1 MKDFT
6 YLPDLTIGNLKD
18 YAMRGQSQKAFDE
31 GMNLQRA
38 NHVHNVEVNNISEC
52 INYCFMRGKV
62 VPQTRVS
69 ESPYDVWVCVS
80 TSTLQVLTGE
90 CKCVAGYGESCKHVF
105 ALLHFVEQQVSLGL
119 NKTCTSKKQAWQQTL
134 KRSEKVHPPEKL
146 SSISFER
153 PHPEN
158 DQHYT
163 KRSRS
168 LFDPRAVNN
177 CNVEID
183 WEKLRAVSKGTA
195 SVLCFKNVMNEDV
208 DAQEKVMSELKPMT
222 LESIACNSSSLQ
234 DFNTLLMQ
242 QRTEEKI
249 SKIEN
254 LTKGQNSNSLWF
266 EYRSGVITA
275 SIAHQVLCKYRK
287 KNNSP
292 SSIDNLVGKILGY
305 SKPFKTPSTSWGVEN
320 EKYAR
325 KRYINK
331 SRSGHKHFKCE
342 EAGLKLHPERV
353 MLGASVDGIV
363 SCACCGIG
371 CLEIKC
377 PFSHREK
384 SVEEYVQESDS
395 CLEQT
400 TCNSPKMKYSL
411 KHTHQYYT
419 QVQH

>member
-1 MKDFT
+1 M
-6 YLPDLTIGNLKD
+6 
-18 YAMRGQSQKAFDE
+18 
-31 GMNLQRA
+31 
-38 NHVHNVEVNNISEC
+38 
-52 INYCFMRGKV
+52 
-62 VPQTRVS
+62 
-69 ESPYDVWVCVS
+69 
-80 TSTLQVLTGE
+80 
-90 CKCVAGYGESCKHVF
+90 
-105 ALLHFVEQQVSLGL
+105 
-119 NKTCTSKKQAWQQTL
+119 
-134 KRSEKVHPPEKL
+134 
-146 SSISFER
+146 
-153 PHPEN
+153 
-158 DQHYT
+158 
-163 KRSRS
+163 
-168 LFDPRAVNN
+168 FDPRAVNN
-177 CNVEID
+177 RNVEIE

-195 SVLCFKNVMNEDV
+195 SVLYFKNVMNEDL
-208 DAQEKVMSELKPMT
+208 DAQDQVMSELKPMT

-234 DFNTLLMQ
+234 DFNALLMQ
-242 QRTEEKI
+242 QRTKEKI

-325 KRYINK
+325 KRYIKK
-331 SRSGHKHFKCE
+331 SRSGHKRFKCE
-342 EAGLKLHPERV
+342 ETRLKLHPERV
-353 MLGASVDGIV
+353 MLGASVEGIV

-395 CLEQT
+395 CLEQS
-400 TCNSPKMKYSL
+400 TCNSC
-411 KHTHQYYT
+411 T
-419 QVQH
+419 